1 MSLLRSTTAR
11 LVITAAILAY
21 LLRSIDLGAAVHAM
35 LRVNPW
41 WFAFTL
47 VLVAADRVLMAV
59 RWLLLLRA
67 ADVDI
72 PAASALRIFLRSS
85 FVGSFLPAGVGADA
99 ARAYEIA
106 SRTSRGSQAVASVGI
121 DRILGLVAIAILGIA
136 GLAGWA
142 QHVDPA
148 LRLRLMAVAA
158 FGGLAVLAI
167 FWVDRIARAFVP
179 LRWHGTRWGWRI
191 LRLGDA
197 IGAYRGHPKVLAQVM
212 ALSIAVQLVRVF
224 QGYGLGRGLGIQV
237 GLAYYLVFMP
247 IDRDAGAAAA
257 GVDQRLRA
265 PAGRHRLAAPADGR
279 AGRRV
284 AGALDAPHRR
294 RHHRQSPRGAALRGS
309 EEAGNI
315 APTWPRPT
323 P

>member
-1 MSLLRSTTAR
+1 MSIFRSTAAR

-47 VLVAADRVLMAV
+47 LLVAIDRVVMAI

-67 ADVDI
+67 AGVDI
-72 PAASALRIFLRSS
+72 RAASALRIFLTSS

-99 ARAYEIA
+99 ARAYEVA

-121 DRILGLVAIAILGIA
+121 DRVLGLVAIAILGIA

-142 QHVDPA
+142 QHVEPQ
-148 LRLRLMAVAA
+148 LRVRLMAAA
-158 FGGLAVLAI
+158 ALGGAATLAI
-167 FWVDRIARAFVP
+167 FWVDKLARACLP
-179 LRWHGTRWGWRI
+179 ARWHGTRWGWRV

-197 IGAYRGHPKVLAQVM
+197 IGAYRQHPKVLLQVT

-237 GLAYYLVFMP
+237 DLAYYLVFMP
-247 IDRDAGAAAA
+247 VAMLVLLLPVSISGFGLPQAAIVWLLRPVGVPDAES
-257 GVDQRLRA
+257 
-265 PAGRHRLAAPADGR
+265 LALSTLLIVIGIIGNLP
-279 AGRRV
+279 
-284 AGALDAPHRR
+284 GALLYAVRKKPV
-294 RHHRQSPRGAALRGS
+294 
-309 EEAGNI
+309 
-315 APTWPRPT
+315 T
-323 P
+323 

>member
-1 MSLLRSTTAR
+1 MSIFRSTAAR
-11 LVITAAILAY
+11 LIITAAILAY

-47 VLVAADRVLMAV
+47 LLVAIDRVVMAI

-67 ADVDI
+67 AGVDI
-72 PAASALRIFLRSS
+72 RAASALRIFLTSS

-99 ARAYEIA
+99 ARAYEVA

-121 DRILGLVAIAILGIA
+121 DRVLGLVAIAILGIA

-142 QHVDPA
+142 QHVEPQ
-148 LRLRLMAVAA
+148 LRVRLMAAA
-158 FGGLAVLAI
+158 ALGGAATLAI
-167 FWVDRIARAFVP
+167 FWVDKVARACLP
-179 LRWHGTRWGWRI
+179 DRWHGTRWGWRV

-197 IGAYRGHPKVLAQVM
+197 IGAYRQHPKVLLQVT

-237 GLAYYLVFMP
+237 DLAYYLVFMP
-247 IDRDAGAAAA
+247 VAMLVLLLPVSISGFGLPQAAIVWLLRPVGVPDAES
-257 GVDQRLRA
+257 
-265 PAGRHRLAAPADGR
+265 LALSTLLIAIGIIGNLP
-279 AGRRV
+279 
-284 AGALDAPHRR
+284 GALLYAVRKKPV
-294 RHHRQSPRGAALRGS
+294 
-309 EEAGNI
+309 
-315 APTWPRPT
+315 T
-323 P
+323 

>member
-1 MSLLRSTTAR
+1 MSIFRSATAR
-11 LVITAAILAY
+11 LLITTAILAY

-35 LRVNPW
+35 LRMDPW

-47 VLVAADRVLMAV
+47 LLVAADRVVMAV

-121 DRILGLVAIAILGIA
+121 DRVLGLVAIAVLGIA
-136 GLAGWA
+136 GLAGWS
-142 QHVDPA
+142 QHVEPA
-148 LRLRLMAVAA
+148 FRLRLMAVAA
-158 FGGLAVLAI
+158 LGGAAIVAV
-167 FWVDRIARAFVP
+167 FWVDKVARACVP
-179 LRWHGTRWGWRI
+179 VRWHATRWGWRI

-197 IGAYRGHPKVLAQVM
+197 IGAYRGHPKVLLQVM
-212 ALSIAVQLVRVF
+212 ALSLAVQLVRVF

-237 GLAYYLVFMP
+237 DVEYYLVFMP
-247 IDRDAGAAAA
+247 IAMLVLLLPVSVSGFGLPQAAIVWLLRPVGVPDAES
-257 GVDQRLRA
+257 
-265 PAGRHRLAAPADGR
+265 LALSTLLIVIGIVGNLP
-279 AGRRV
+279 
-284 AGALDAPHRR
+284 GALLYAVRR
-294 RHHRQSPRGAALRGS
+294 KPV
-309 EEAGNI
+309 
-315 APTWPRPT
+315 T
-323 P
+323 

>member
-47 VLVAADRVLMAV
+47 LLVAADRVLMAV

-167 FWVDRIARAFVP
+167 FWVDRIARAVVP
-179 LRWHGTRWGWRI
+179 SRWHGTRWGRRI

-197 IGAYRGHPKVLAQVM
+197 IGAYRGHPKVLTQVM

-247 IDRDAGAAAA
+247 IAMLVLLLPVSISGLGLPQAAIVWLLRPMGVPDAES
-257 GVDQRLRA
+257 
-265 PAGRHRLAAPADGR
+265 LALSTLLIVVGIIGNLP
-279 AGRRV
+279 
-284 AGALDAPHRR
+284 GALLYAVRR
-294 RHHRQSPRGAALRGS
+294 KPV
-309 EEAGNI
+309 
-315 APTWPRPT
+315 T
-323 P
+323 

>member
-1 MSLLRSTTAR
+1 MSLFRSTAAR
-11 LVITAAILAY
+11 LFITAAILAY

-35 LRVNPW
+35 LRMNPW

-121 DRILGLVAIAILGIA
+121 DRVLGLVAIAILGIT

-142 QHVDPA
+142 QHLEQA

-158 FGGLAVLAI
+158 LGGLAVLAI
-167 FWVDRIARAFVP
+167 FWVDTIARAVVP
-179 LRWHGTRWGWRI
+179 SSWHGTLWGRRI

-197 IGAYRGHPKVLAQVM
+197 IGAYRGHPRVLAQVM
-212 ALSIAVQLVRVF
+212 ALSVAVQLVRVF

-237 GLAYYLVFMP
+237 GVDYYLVFMP
-247 IDRDAGAAAA
+247 IAMLVLLLPVSISGFGLPQAAIVWLLRPVGVPDAES
-257 GVDQRLRA
+257 
-265 PAGRHRLAAPADGR
+265 LALSTLLIVVGIIGNLP
-279 AGRRV
+279 
-284 AGALDAPHRR
+284 GALLYAVRR
-294 RHHRQSPRGAALRGS
+294 KPV
-309 EEAGNI
+309 
-315 APTWPRPT
+315 T
-323 P
+323 

>member
-1 MSLLRSTTAR
+1 MSLFRSTAAR
-11 LVITAAILAY
+11 LIITAAILAY
-21 LLRSIDLGAAVHAM
+21 LLRSIDLGAALHAM
-35 LRVNPW
+35 LRMNPW

-121 DRILGLVAIAILGIA
+121 DRVLGLVAIAILGIA

-142 QHVDPA
+142 QHVEPT

-158 FGGLAVLAI
+158 LGGLVVLAI
-167 FWVDRIARAFVP
+167 FWVDKIARAVVP
-179 LRWHGTRWGWRI
+179 SRWHGSLWGWRI

-237 GLAYYLVFMP
+237 GLEYYLVFMP
-247 IDRDAGAAAA
+247 IAMLVLLLPVSISGFGLPQAAIVWLLRPMGVPDAES
-257 GVDQRLRA
+257 
-265 PAGRHRLAAPADGR
+265 LALSTLLIVVGIIGNLP
-279 AGRRV
+279 
-284 AGALDAPHRR
+284 GALLYAVRR
-294 RHHRQSPRGAALRGS
+294 KPV
-309 EEAGNI
+309 
-315 APTWPRPT
+315 T
-323 P
+323 